1 MTTVEKA
8 APRAN
13 IIVTTTGCK
22 DIITGEIFQLLQND
36 TIVCNIGHFD
46 TELDVAWLNNNA
58 MEKVNIKPQVRFWT
72 LFHCRTKIFNEWFAT
87 WRPQDK
93 FVVLQL
99 QVILYNRPF
108 AVNSSVH
115 LVKKI
120 WVATYICLNTLILIS
135 QTHMQKFS
143 TYFPAVFF

>member
-58 MEKVNIKPQVRFWT
+58 MEKVNIKPQVRF
-72 LFHCRTKIFNEWFAT
+72 
-87 WRPQDK
+87 
-93 FVVLQL
+93 
-99 QVILYNRPF
+99 
-108 AVNSSVH
+108 
-115 LVKKI
+115 
-120 WVATYICLNTLILIS
+120 
-135 QTHMQKFS
+135 
-143 TYFPAVFF
+143 